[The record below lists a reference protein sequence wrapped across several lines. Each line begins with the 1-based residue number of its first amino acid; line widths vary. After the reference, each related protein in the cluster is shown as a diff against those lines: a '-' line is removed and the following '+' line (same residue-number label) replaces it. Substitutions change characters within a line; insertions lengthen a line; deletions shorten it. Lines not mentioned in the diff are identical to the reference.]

1 MLPYLVRINM
11 TMMNKFNILES
22 QDLDLIDL
30 DKLNELSK
38 YVDQE
43 QDTKMTH

>member
-1 MLPYLVRINM
+1 M
-11 TMMNKFNILES
+11 TMMNKFNSLEP

-38 YVDQE
+38 YVDHD
-43 QDTKMTH
+43 QDRKMTH

>member
-1 MLPYLVRINM
+1 MLPHLARINM
-11 TMMNKFNILES
+11 MMMNKFNTLES
-22 QDLDLIDL
+22 QNLDLIDL

-43 QDTKMTH
+43 QDTKMTR

>member
-1 MLPYLVRINM
+1 
-11 TMMNKFNILES
+11 MNKFNILES

-43 QDTKMTH
+43 QDTKMTHQMKWLKILMMM

>member
-1 MLPYLVRINM
+1 
-11 TMMNKFNILES
+11 MNKFNTLES
-22 QDLDLIDL
+22 QNLDLIDL

-43 QDTKMTH
+43 QDTKMTR

>member
-1 MLPYLVRINM
+1 
-11 TMMNKFNILES
+11 MNKFNTLES
-22 QDLDLIDL
+22 QNLDLIDL

>member
-1 MLPYLVRINM
+1 
-11 TMMNKFNILES
+11 MNTFNTLES
-22 QDLDLIDL
+22 QNLDLIDL

-43 QDTKMTH
+43 QGTKMTRQMKWLKILMMM

>member
-1 MLPYLVRINM
+1 
-11 TMMNKFNILES
+11 MNKFNILES

>member
-1 MLPYLVRINM
+1 MLPYLARINM
-11 TMMNKFNILES
+11 MMMNTFNTLES
-22 QDLDLIDL
+22 QNLDLIDL

-43 QDTKMTH
+43 QGTKMTR

>member
-11 TMMNKFNILES
+11 TMMNRFNILES

>member
-43 QDTKMTH
+43 QDTKMTR

>member
-11 TMMNKFNILES
+11 TMMNKFNTLES
-22 QDLDLIDL
+22 QNLDLIDL

>member
-1 MLPYLVRINM
+1 M